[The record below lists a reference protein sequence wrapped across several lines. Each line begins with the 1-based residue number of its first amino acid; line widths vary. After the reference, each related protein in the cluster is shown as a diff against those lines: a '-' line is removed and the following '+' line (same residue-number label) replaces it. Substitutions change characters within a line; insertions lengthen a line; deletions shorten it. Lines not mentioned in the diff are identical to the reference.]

1 MPSKKERI
9 RASNLKK
16 PSRSP
21 VGAPLEVINDQVIKN
36 FKKDGVVMLENI
48 LHPEWLLLLEL
59 GLQRVLNNSSQ
70 EMHLFFKGQEG
81 EFIETIR
88 NFEIIP
94 EIRRLI
100 YDSPIA
106 DLIGKLIGSENLWL
120 YSDEFFIKQ
129 GGNSARTPW
138 HQDTPFWPTSGTQI
152 ASAWISLDPLT
163 SNECLEYVAGSHHGL
178 LYDGFN
184 PAKVNEDPTLPHYGE
199 GFPPLPDVE
208 NNREA
213 FDILSWEINPGD
225 VIFAHPSVLHGGG
238 PTGPTSQRRAITI
251 RIYGDDICYDSRP
264 ETKPTVPLTPGLSLS
279 LTPGDPLR
287 SPWYPR
293 IRPIPAHLQ
302 AEWI

>member
-1 MPSKKERI
+1 MSEEERI
-9 RASNLKK
+9 RASNLKQSERV
-16 PSRSP
+16 PNPNPIESITDS
-21 VGAPLEVINDQVIKN
+21 VISEFNE
-36 FKKDGVVMLENI
+36 DGVVMVENV

-88 NFEIIP
+88 NFEVIP

-106 DLIGKLIGSENLWL
+106 DLIGKLINSENLWL

-138 HQDTPFWPTSGTQI
+138 HQDTPFWPISGTQI
-152 ASAWISLDPLT
+152 ASAWISLDHLT
-163 SNECLEYVAGSHHGL
+163 SDECLEYVAGSHHDTI
-178 LYDGFN
+178 YDGFN
-184 PAKVNEDPTLPHYGE
+184 PAKVNEDPTLPHYGKE
-199 GFPPLPDVE
+199 FPPLPDIE
-208 NNREA
+208 KNREA
-213 FDILSWEINPGD
+213 FDIRSWEITPGD

-238 PTGPTSQRRAITI
+238 PTGPSSQRRAITI
-251 RIYGDDICYDSRP
+251 RIYGDDILYASRP

-293 IRPIPAHLQ
+293 IRPIPSHLK
-302 AEWI
+302 AEWS